1 MLFLTEANEKYI
13 DELERFKK
21 EVLIC
26 DRDNKDQFAGCMG
39 LRDCSNV
46 KEWIDICN
54 LRKSAETCEQA
65 GTPVPSTTYFAYRES
80 DNKLVGVDRLAS
92 SHRSS
97 DSRDMGRSLRIF
109 RKTIRARKR
118 LRKGD
123 ARIKYSKCQKNE
135 DTKTSCGV

>member
-13 DELERFKK
+13 DELERFKN

-65 GTPVPSTTYFAYRES
+65 GTPHSWRTCHPGEISS
-80 DNKLVGVDRLAS
+80 PAS
-92 SHRSS
+92 
-97 DSRDMGRSLRIF
+97 
-109 RKTIRARKR
+109 AR
-118 LRKGD
+118 
-123 ARIKYSKCQKNE
+123 RIKRVTEQKALIISDINE
-135 DTKTSCGV
+135 SISWDKR